1 MWAMDEIF
9 SGGQALPLCMPF
21 NLTFITLPPRHF
33 YRGQPRLRLNYIA
46 CKWKR
51 QNLNAGPTFATRG
64 WVPVLMG
71 SHSLG
76 SRHDPWL
83 FLVV

>member
-9 SGGQALPLCMPF
+9 SGGQALPLCTSF
-21 NLTFITLPPRHF
+21 NLTFITLPPPHF

-46 CKWKR
+46 CRWKR
-51 QNLNAGPTFATRG
+51 QNLNPGPTFATRG

-76 SRHDPWL
+76 SRPDPWL